1 MTSVD
6 KNANNEKQK
15 GLGFKPSPNY
25 YQSIVEKYYTFL
37 WLLAVTKCKEESDD
51 KPKKVETI

>member
-1 MTSVD
+1 VD
-6 KNANNEKQK
+6 KNTEDEKQK

-37 WLLAVTKCKEESDD
+37 WLLAVTKCKEELADKLDD
-51 KPKKVETI
+51 VETI